1 VGELLVS
8 EACTRCFIGGMP
20 PPRPLSPSLEH
31 IQPVLQ
37 FGGMSPVAIKVRKCL
52 GCHFKG
58 ISCSFN
64 QLTTNCSYMLI
75 AGEKGTHSFH

>member
-1 VGELLVS
+1 
-8 EACTRCFIGGMP
+8 MP
-20 PPRPLSPSLEH
+20 PAPSLSPSREH

-37 FGGMSPVAIKVRKCL
+37 FGGMPPVAIKIRKCL

-64 QLTTNCSYMLI
+64 QLTTNCSHMLI
-75 AGEKGTHSFH
+75 ACEKGTHSFR